1 MTTMNSTIGRSEDLS
16 GMIDAVNPGPLYRAA
31 IEEVAEAVG
40 PVIAEHEKYRKARV
54 FERLLIPDRVI
65 RFRVEWV
72 NDEGGVEVNFGWRIE
87 HTNVMGP
94 YKGGL
99 RFHPTVTE
107 DTLQFLAYE
116 QCFKNALTGQPIGGG
131 KGGSNFDPKG
141 KSDNEVMRFC
151 QAFMREL
158 HRHIGASVDVPAG
171 DIGVGGREIGFL
183 YGQYMKITKQRDGVL
198 TGKPLSL
205 GGLLGRSEATGYGTV
220 TFAEQMMRHRG
231 EKIEGKRV
239 AISGAGNVALYAAEL
254 AHQKDAVVVSMS
266 DSGGALVCE
275 KGFTEEQIKELAV
288 FKEEQ
293 RGRLKDWSGEGC
305 SFFSE
310 DKPWS
315 HVDHDV
321 ALPCAT
327 QHEVEKDDARAMA
340 DRGCLFVAE
349 GANMPCTHG
358 ARGVFHDRGVTF
370 GPGKAANAGGVA
382 TSCFEMHQNAAHD
395 AWPKSRSLEK
405 LNEVMVQIH
414 EQCVEHAPKEN
425 GIVNYGAG
433 ADRAGFVKLAD
444 AIVAMGV

>member
-1 MTTMNSTIGRSEDLS
+1 MTTANADLNIGGL
-16 GMIDAVNPGPLYRAA
+16 IDAIEPGKLYRSA
-31 IEEVAEAVG
+31 IEE
-40 PVIAEHEKYRKARV
+40 IAESVEPIIAENESYRRARV

-72 NDEGGVEVNFGWRIE
+72 NDDGGVELNFGWRIE
-87 HTNVMGP
+87 HCNAMGP

-99 RFHPTVTE
+99 RFHPTVDE

-141 KSDNEVMRFC
+141 RSDNEIMRFC

-158 HRHIGASVDVPAG
+158 HRHIGASIDVPAG
-171 DIGVGGREIGFL
+171 DIGVGGREIGYL

-198 TGKPLSL
+198 SGKPMGL
-205 GGLLGRSEATGYGTV
+205 GGLHGRTEATGYGAV
-220 TFAEQMMRHRG
+220 TFVEQMLKHRS
-231 EKIEGKRV
+231 EKIDGKRV

-254 AHQKDAVVVSMS
+254 AHQKDAQVVSVS
-266 DSGGALVCE
+266 DSGGALICE
-275 KGFTEEQIKELAV
+275 KGFSEEQIKELID
-288 FKEEQ
+288 FKENQ
-293 RGRLKDWSGEGC
+293 RGRLKDWEGDGC
-305 SFFSE
+305 SFFRE

-327 QHEVEKDDARAMA
+327 QHEIEKDDAKVIA
-340 DRGCLFVAE
+340 DRGCQFVAE

-358 ARGVFHDRGVTF
+358 AREVFHDRGVTF

-395 AWPKSRSLEK
+395 SWPKERALDK
-405 LNEVMVQIH
+405 LNEVMLHIH
-414 EQCVEHAPKEN
+414 EECVEHAPKEN

>member
-1 MTTMNSTIGRSEDLS
+1 MTTATSAIDLGS
-16 GMIDAVNPGPLYRAA
+16 LIDTVNPGPLFRSA
-31 IEEVAEAVG
+31 IEEVAESIG
-40 PVIAEHEKYRKARV
+40 PVIEGNKAYQQARV

-87 HTNVMGP
+87 HSNVLGP

-107 DTLQFLAYE
+107 DTLHFLAYE

-158 HRHIGASVDVPAG
+158 HRHIGPSVDVPAG

-198 TGKPLSL
+198 TGKPMGL

-220 TFAEQMMRHRG
+220 TFAEAMLKHRD
-231 EKIEGKRV
+231 ESLEGKRV
-239 AISGAGNVALYAAEL
+239 MISGSGNVALYAAEL
-254 AHQKDAVVVSMS
+254 AIEKGANVVTMS
-266 DSGGALVCE
+266 DSGGSVSFD
-275 KGFTEEQIKELAV
+275 KGMTSEQLAEMIDLKEV
-288 FKEEQ
+288 Q
-293 RGRLKDWSGEGC
+293 RGRLKDFQGDGVTYHPEAR
-305 SFFSE
+305 
-310 DKPWS
+310 PWS
-315 HVDHDV
+315 LVDADV

-327 QHEVEKDDARAMA
+327 QHEVEKDDAAALA
-340 DRGCLFVAE
+340 DRGVKCVAE
-349 GANMPCTHG
+349 GANMPCTHE
-358 ARGVFHDRGVTF
+358 ARSVFHDKGVVF

-382 TSCFEMHQNAAHD
+382 TSCFEMSQNASHD
-395 AWPKSRSLEK
+395 AWTKERSLEK
-405 LNEVMVQIH
+405 LRGVMLDIH
-414 EQCVEHAPKEN
+414 EQCVEHSPMVN
-425 GIVNYGAG
+425 GVVDYGAG
-433 ADRAGFVKLAD
+433 ADRGGFVKLAD

>member
-1 MTTMNSTIGRSEDLS
+1 MSSSDTELNIG
-16 GMIDAVNPGPLYRAA
+16 GMIDAIEPGKLFRSA
-31 IEEVAEAVG
+31 IEEVAESVE
-40 PVIAEHEKYRKARV
+40 PVIADNEKYRKARV

-72 NDEGGVEVNFGWRIE
+72 NDDGGVEVNMGWRIE
-87 HTNVMGP
+87 HSNALGP

-99 RFHPTVTE
+99 RFHPTVDE
-107 DTLQFLAYE
+107 DTLHFLAYE

-141 KSDNEVMRFC
+141 RSDNEIMRFC

-158 HRHIGASVDVPAG
+158 YRHIGASVDVPAG
-171 DIGVGGREIGFL
+171 DIGVGGREIGYL
-183 YGQYMKITKQRDGVL
+183 YGQYMKITKLRDGAMS
-198 TGKPLSL
+198 GKPLGM
-205 GGLLGRSEATGYGTV
+205 GGLLGRTEATGYGAV
-220 TFAEQMMRHRG
+220 TFAEQMLKHRS
-231 EKIEGKRV
+231 EKLDGKRV

-254 AHQKDAVVVSMS
+254 AHEKDAQVVSLS
-266 DSGGALVCE
+266 DSGGALICE
-275 KGFTEEQIKELAV
+275 KGFSEEQIKELID
-288 FKEEQ
+288 FKENQ
-293 RGRLKDWSGEGC
+293 RGRLKDWEGDGC
-305 SFFSE
+305 AFFRE

-327 QHEVEKDDARAMA
+327 QHEIEEEDAKTIAE
-340 DRGCLFVAE
+340 RGCQFVAE

-358 ARGVFHDRGVTF
+358 ARGVFLDKSVTF

-382 TSCFEMHQNAAHD
+382 TSCFEMHQNASHD
-395 AWPKSRSLEK
+395 TWTKERALDK
-405 LNEVMVQIH
+405 LNEVMLHIH

-433 ADRAGFVKLAD
+433 ADRAGFIKLAD
-444 AIVAMGV
+444 TIVAMGV

>member
-1 MTTMNSTIGRSEDLS
+1 MTTATSAIDLGS
-16 GMIDAVNPGPLYRAA
+16 LIDTVNPGPLYRSA
-31 IEEVAEAVG
+31 IEEVAESIG
-40 PVIAEHEKYRKARV
+40 PVIEGNKKYQQARV

-87 HTNVMGP
+87 HTNVLGP

-107 DTLQFLAYE
+107 DTLHFLAYE

-158 HRHIGASVDVPAG
+158 HRHIGPSVDVPAG

-198 TGKPLSL
+198 TGKPMGL

-220 TFAEQMMRHRG
+220 TFAEAMLKHKN
-231 EKIEGKRV
+231 ESLEGKRV
-239 AISGAGNVALYAAEL
+239 MISGSGNVALYAAEL
-254 AHQKDAVVVSMS
+254 AIEKGASVVTMS
-266 DSGGALVCE
+266 DSGGSVSFD
-275 KGFTEEQIKELAV
+275 KGMTSEQLAEMIDLKEV
-288 FKEEQ
+288 Q
-293 RGRLKDWSGEGC
+293 RGRLKDFKGDGVTYHPEAR
-305 SFFSE
+305 
-310 DKPWS
+310 PWS
-315 HVDHDV
+315 LVDADV

-327 QHEVEKDDARAMA
+327 QHEVEKDDAAA
-340 DRGCLFVAE
+340 LVDRGVKCVAE
-349 GANMPCTHG
+349 GANMPCTHE
-358 ARGVFHDRGVTF
+358 ARSVFHDKGVVF

-382 TSCFEMHQNAAHD
+382 TSCFEMSQNASHD
-395 AWPKSRSLEK
+395 AWTKERSLDK
-405 LNEVMVQIH
+405 LRGVMLDIH
-414 EQCVEHAPKEN
+414 EQCVEHAPMVN
-425 GIVNYGAG
+425 GVVDYGAG
-433 ADRAGFVKLAD
+433 ADRGGFVKLAD

>member
-1 MTTMNSTIGRSEDLS
+1 MTTMNLTDELK
-16 GMIDAVNPGPLYRAA
+16 GMIDAINPGKLYRSA
-31 IEEVAEAVG
+31 IEEVAESVA
-40 PVIAEHEKYRKARV
+40 PMLAENEKYRKARV

-72 NDEGGVEVNFGWRIE
+72 NDDGGVEVNFGWRIE

-107 DTLQFLAYE
+107 DTLHFLAYE

-171 DIGVGGREIGFL
+171 DIGVGGREIGYL

-198 TGKPLSL
+198 TGKPLEL
-205 GGLLGRSEATGYGTV
+205 GGLLGRSEATGYGAV
-220 TFAEQMMRHRG
+220 TFAEQMMKHRS
-231 EKIEGKRV
+231 EKIEGTRI

-254 AHQKDAVVVSMS
+254 AHQKDARVVSLS
-266 DSGGALVCE
+266 DSGGALICE
-275 KGFTEEQIKELAV
+275 KGFSEEQIKELID
-288 FKEEQ
+288 FKENQ

-327 QHEVEKDDARAMA
+327 QHEVEQHDAKVMA
-340 DRGCLFVAE
+340 DRGCRYVAE
-349 GANMPCTHG
+349 GANMPCTHD
-358 ARGVFHDRGVTF
+358 ARGVLHTKGITF

-382 TSCFEMHQNAAHD
+382 TSCFEMHQNASHD
-395 AWPKSRSLEK
+395 TWTKDRSLDK
-405 LNEVMVQIH
+405 LREVMEQIH

-425 GIVNYGAG
+425 GVVNYGAG
-433 ADRAGFVKLAD
+433 ADRGGFVKLAD